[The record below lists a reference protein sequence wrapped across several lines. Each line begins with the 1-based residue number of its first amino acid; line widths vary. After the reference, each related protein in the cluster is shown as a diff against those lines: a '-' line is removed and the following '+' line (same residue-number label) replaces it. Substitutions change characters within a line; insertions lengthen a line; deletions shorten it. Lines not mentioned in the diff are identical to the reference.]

1 MRLHEEYRPRC
12 LDDIVVITDGW
23 TGWPRSK
30 VRPRV
35 VACLTEEPNSD
46 AYKVPDWITKVVLHD
61 HDT

>member
-23 TGWPRSK
+23 TGWSRSK

-46 AYKVPDWITKVVLHD
+46 SYKVPQWITKVVLHD
-61 HDT
+61 QDA